1 MHDMIIEIRNMIAT
15 LISITM
21 AYFAPI
27 NDMVFVLF
35 YLFLLNMV
43 AGMLAGMV
51 VDDEDFSIKKF
62 FHCMLETFVLYTIVL
77 SVFLVGE
84 KMHNKDGAIQC
95 ISGIVY
101 SAIYFYSVNILR
113 NLKKLLPNFRII
125 AFLYYVV
132 SFEFV
137 KKVPYLQDFQKKEK
151 EARIEKG

>member
-1 MHDMIIEIRNMIAT
+1 MITEIRNMIAT

-21 AYFAPI
+21 AYFSPI

-35 YLFLLNMV
+35 YLFLLNMI
-43 AGMLAGMV
+43 AGMLTGMV
-51 VDDEDFSIKKF
+51 VDDEDFSLKKF
-62 FHCMLETFVLYTIVL
+62 FHCLLETLALYTIVL

-84 KMHNKDGAIQC
+84 KMDNKTGAVQC

-101 SAIYFYSVNILR
+101 SSIYFYSVNILR
-113 NLKKLLPNFRII
+113 NLRKLLPNFKII

-137 KKVPYLQDFQKKEK
+137 KKVPYLQAFQEKEK
-151 EARIEKG
+151 ELEK

>member
-1 MHDMIIEIRNMIAT
+1 MIIEIRNMIAT